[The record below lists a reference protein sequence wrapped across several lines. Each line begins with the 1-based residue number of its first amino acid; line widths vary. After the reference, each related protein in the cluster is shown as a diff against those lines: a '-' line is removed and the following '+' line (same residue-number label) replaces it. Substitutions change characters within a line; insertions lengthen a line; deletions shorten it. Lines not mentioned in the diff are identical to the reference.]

1 METILWKNIRKFE
14 EWKMFEKLIEWI
26 ENANPSLNKALSKE
40 YYNINQAQEFISK
53 NLDNFK
59 SNRFKSTK

>member
-1 METILWKNIRKFE
+1 
-14 EWKMFEKLIEWI
+14 MFEKLIEWI
-26 ENANPSLNKALSKE
+26 ENANPSLNLNKALSKE